1 MAVPLINSLRAPSMR
16 TRHWK
21 ELMSLTGKDFVV
33 PDHNPDFQLRDLLD
47 LELNLYVAA
56 VEEITD
62 KAAREAKQ
70 EEQLEVLEQTWS
82 NISFEMTPYKETDVP
97 LLRMRDDDV
106 EVLEA
111 DQLTVQGM
119 VASRYT
125 HFKAESTAWKV
136 ALSTVSD
143 VMALLSEIQR
153 MWSYLEPLYVGSPEV
168 RKELPAD
175 AKVFEGVD
183 SQIKSAL
190 ARMWDLKNV
199 KEACCLPGILQVRV
213 LPQLHY

>member
-1 MAVPLINSLRAPSMR
+1 MR

-213 LPQLHY
+213 LPQLLLLVVVHYYDYY